1 MYNKTTKGHK
11 EEKGLP
17 FNELKSSL
25 KPTQVDYK
33 APEKEGEFENA
44 VGNEIPSALIL
55 FAVVA
60 VLCIIVLVLIILKKS
75 IRLRLRLR
83 HPREVDS
90 SDIDNFSSHGRTRS
104 VSNQS
109 QSRGSA
115 SPLLHPA
122 ALSNHNSSPPHQQN
136 GFAPNVLIESGISL
150 SREPASLL
158 QDGSEFSLPNHPE
171 PHRPFKSEP
180 SQSEAT
186 GSTSPLHILTDSS
199 EKTGLSPLMGLSK
212 EAPTPNL
219 SNSSET
225 NQGASSSSLTS
236 ACRSTHFRGP
246 ESSHPDHCDSPQA
259 DLHSVLSYPT
269 RSPSQGSRRAS
280 SQPSDSCSPIQAE
293 YTCTSTTGELIR
305 SKTVVFCYA
314 FLLILRKVNL
324 GANADI
330 YKDAVPP
337 VSSP

>member
-1 MYNKTTKGHK
+1 MYNKTTTGHK

-44 VGNEIPSALIL
+44 VGTEIPFALIL

-90 SDIDNFSSHGRTRS
+90 SDIDNYSSHGRTRC

-122 ALSNHNSSPPHQQN
+122 ALSNHNSSTPHQQN
-136 GFAPNVLIESGISL
+136 VLAPNALIESGISL
-150 SREPASLL
+150 SREPASPL
-158 QDGSEFSLPNHPE
+158 QDGSESSLPNHPE
-171 PHRPFKSEP
+171 PHRPFKSEL

-225 NQGASSSSLTS
+225 NQGASSSSLTN
-236 ACRSTHFRGP
+236 ACRSTHLRGP
-246 ESSHPDHCDSPQA
+246 ESSHPNHCDLPRA

-269 RSPSQGSRRAS
+269 RSPSQGSRSAS

-314 FLLILRKVNL
+314 FLLILRKVSL
-324 GANADI
+324 DANADI